1 MRRTCCVDS
10 RSGCTYRIL
19 CTPLPPTNFS
29 EVQGASNP
37 PVFVPGDF
45 ILLAFVCRQSVVFRI
60 ERRYSSSQ
68 DYPGGSNRD
77 ITKECEEPGFINPVP
92 DFITFTRSW
101 LDVVKRVVF
110 QVSLWVTLGLV
121 FLAGTNRVNV
131 FSLGYLVGTFV
142 FLWQGE
148 EMYLIPVQVIVRRWN
163 VLLGYNVGVIM
174 VKTALQIVGCVLVT
188 SHTLYNV
195 GVIMVKTALQIVG
208 CVFIKEAQ
216 AHACW
221 VVQLLGI
228 GCIKKFGDITA
239 KLGIAGRR
247 MLPGHVPAPTECN
260 IPRDHVG
267 LAWDGVCF
275 AALILMRRLFRSYYF
290 IRLVDETKAMT
301 VLASRGAELIEELR
315 LSRIMEQQEQ
325 ERQILEKIKMKM
337 ERIKATQQK
346 IQGALFKEP
355 DNHFVAPLAGSPSL
369 TSPTGFHTPVDEEEE
384 EEACSELPPLTPRA
398 GSLLAP
404 TPSSA
409 LMTVSLDGY
418 LEPHR
423 LSFGSPPNSELLPRA
438 PSPPDDSFPVF
449 SPPPYGAVMG
459 HGAGATRRRSSGIGP
474 PWLPCLATPRASL
487 CLSSPNSHH
496 TCNVLSL

>member
-1 MRRTCCVDS
+1 NNSGHHPGYVGGTAPGVGPTSDILEGEEELILSSLGIRPELDHPTLRGERSTPGMRQTCYVDS
-10 RSGCTYRIL
+10 RNGCTYQIL
-19 CTPLPPTNFS
+19 YIPLRPTNFS
-29 EVQGASNP
+29 VSWTMPCPREPSVQEPQGERPQEGDAQAPTSQEVQGTSNP
-37 PVFVPGDF
+37 LVFVPGDF

-174 VKTALQIVGCVLVT
+174 L
-188 SHTLYNV
+188 
-195 GVIMVKTALQIVG
+195 KTALQIVG

-216 AHACW
+216 THACW
-221 VVQLLGI
+221 AVQLLGI

-239 KLGIAGRR
+239 KSGIADIIMSVLHNLEVEECE
-247 MLPGHVPAPTECN
+247 MLPRHVSAPTECN

-301 VLASRGAELIEELR
+301 VLAS
-315 LSRIMEQQEQ
+315 SRP
-325 ERQILEKIKMKM
+325 
-337 ERIKATQQK
+337 
-346 IQGALFKEP
+346 G
-355 DNHFVAPLAGSPSL
+355 
-369 TSPTGFHTPVDEEEE
+369 
-384 EEACSELPPLTPRA
+384 
-398 GSLLAP
+398 
-404 TPSSA
+404 
-409 LMTVSLDGY
+409 
-418 LEPHR
+418 
-423 LSFGSPPNSELLPRA
+423 
-438 PSPPDDSFPVF
+438 
-449 SPPPYGAVMG
+449 
-459 HGAGATRRRSSGIGP
+459 
-474 PWLPCLATPRASL
+474 
-487 CLSSPNSHH
+487 
-496 TCNVLSL
+496 VLSARCLVGPVSCRPGVLFQCHRGPSVLLTRCLVDPVSSRPGV